1 MALTP
6 GSRLGAYEILGL
18 LGSGGMGQVFRARD
32 TRLDREVAIKV
43 LPDEM
48 AKDPAAAARFEREAK
63 AVARLSHPNILA
75 IHDFSNDNGTLY
87 AVTELLEGETLR
99 EKLAHGALSP
109 DAAIEIAAAI
119 AEGLAAAHDRGVI
132 HRDLKPENVFITR
145 DGRVKILD
153 FGLALTRT
161 VAVSNSL
168 VVTEKLN
175 TMPGTMM
182 GTIGYM
188 SPEQIRGETVTAA
201 TDVFAFGCVLYEA
214 VSGKRPFERSSP
226 TATLAA
232 VLTQPPPSLPD
243 EVPGR
248 VRRIVDRC
256 LMKEPAERYASA
268 RDLLLPLK
276 GSSVGEFPKP
286 GVERPAPKRLIVLPF
301 RLLRAD
307 PDFDFLALSL
317 PDAVT
322 TSLTA
327 LDSLIIRSTAIAE
340 KFGSQPDL
348 KAVAEEAG
356 VDWIVT
362 GSVLRAGEQLRVNAQ
377 LVEAATGSVLWS
389 GSLDAPVSDIFQIQ
403 DDLTGRIVAS
413 LKTPLN
419 EREQRNLRHDVP
431 ASALG
436 YELFLR
442 ANQQGY
448 GTREWLIARDLYLRA
463 LDEDPGF
470 APGHARLGRIQWL
483 LAKYTG
489 EGEDN
494 WTLAEKSLRRALE
507 LNPDHAPAHRIFAEL
522 ETDLGRAPDALDR
535 LLERLRVRPNDPE
548 LYAALLKVLRYCGLL
563 EESLAADRRGRE
575 LDPKIGSSVVHTYI
589 QLGRYEDALKF
600 EDRRGD
606 MGYVDPMA
614 LALLGEEARAVRS
627 IRDSLSHQTD
637 SRLRAYLE
645 SLRAGIERDPEGVR
659 IAAQK
664 LRTVRDPEALYYTAR
679 ALIHAGEI
687 AEGLDFLEKAI
698 PGFSSVPMIE
708 RDPWLE
714 PVRADGRFQRLL
726 EAAKV
731 RQKAAAERVRHS
743 SFI

>member
-48 AKDPAAAARFEREAK
+48 AKDAAAAARFEREAK

-99 EKLAHGALSP
+99 EKFAHGALSP
-109 DAAIEIAAAI
+109 DAAIEIATAI

-256 LMKEPAERYASA
+256 LLKDPAERYASA

-276 GSSVGEFPKP
+276 GSSAGEFPKP
-286 GVERPAPKRLIVLPF
+286 RVERPAPKRLIVLPF

-362 GSVLRAGEQLRVNAQ
+362 GSVLRAGEQLRVNSQ

-419 EREQRNLRHDVP
+419 EREQRNLHHDVP

-442 ANQQGY
+442 ANQQGH
-448 GTREWLIARDLYLRA
+448 GTSEWLIARDLYLRA

-470 APGHARLGRIQWL
+470 APAYARLGRIQWL

-489 EGEDN
+489 E
-494 WTLAEKSLRRALE
+494 
-507 LNPDHAPAHRIFAEL
+507 
-522 ETDLGRAPDALDR
+522 
-535 LLERLRVRPNDPE
+535 
-548 LYAALLKVLRYCGLL
+548 
-563 EESLAADRRGRE
+563 
-575 LDPKIGSSVVHTYI
+575 
-589 QLGRYEDALKF
+589 
-600 EDRRGD
+600 
-606 MGYVDPMA
+606 
-614 LALLGEEARAVRS
+614 
-627 IRDSLSHQTD
+627 
-637 SRLRAYLE
+637 
-645 SLRAGIERDPEGVR
+645 
-659 IAAQK
+659 
-664 LRTVRDPEALYYTAR
+664 
-679 ALIHAGEI
+679 
-687 AEGLDFLEKAI
+687 
-698 PGFSSVPMIE
+698 
-708 RDPWLE
+708 
-714 PVRADGRFQRLL
+714 
-726 EAAKV
+726 
-731 RQKAAAERVRHS
+731 
-743 SFI
+743 

>member
-1 MALTP
+1 
-6 GSRLGAYEILGL
+6 
-18 LGSGGMGQVFRARD
+18 
-32 TRLDREVAIKV
+32 
-43 LPDEM
+43 
-48 AKDPAAAARFEREAK
+48 
-63 AVARLSHPNILA
+63 
-75 IHDFSNDNGTLY
+75 
-87 AVTELLEGETLR
+87 
-99 EKLAHGALSP
+99 
-109 DAAIEIAAAI
+109 
-119 AEGLAAAHDRGVI
+119 
-132 HRDLKPENVFITR
+132 
-145 DGRVKILD
+145 
-153 FGLALTRT
+153 
-161 VAVSNSL
+161 
-168 VVTEKLN
+168 
-175 TMPGTMM
+175 
-182 GTIGYM
+182 
-188 SPEQIRGETVTAA
+188 
-201 TDVFAFGCVLYEA
+201 
-214 VSGKRPFERSSP
+214 
-226 TATLAA
+226 
-232 VLTQPPPSLPD
+232 
-243 EVPGR
+243 
-248 VRRIVDRC
+248 
-256 LMKEPAERYASA
+256 
-268 RDLLLPLK
+268 
-276 GSSVGEFPKP
+276 
-286 GVERPAPKRLIVLPF
+286 
-301 RLLRAD
+301 
-307 PDFDFLALSL
+307 
-317 PDAVT
+317 
-322 TSLTA
+322 
-327 LDSLIIRSTAIAE
+327 
-340 KFGSQPDL
+340 PDL

-362 GSVLRAGEQLRVNAQ
+362 GSVLRAGEQLRVNSQ

-389 GSLDAPVSDIFQIQ
+389 GSLDAPVTDIFQIQ

-419 EREQRNLRHDVP
+419 EREQRNLHHDVP

-442 ANQQGY
+442 ANQQGH
-448 GTREWLIARDLYLRA
+448 GTSEWLIARDLYLRA

-470 APGHARLGRIQWL
+470 APAYARLGRIQWL

-589 QLGRYEDALKF
+589 QLGRYEEALHF

-606 MGYVDPMA
+606 IGYVDP
-614 LALLGEEARAVRS
+614 LILGLLGEEARALRS

-645 SLRAGIERDPEGVR
+645 SLRAGIERNPEGVR

-714 PVRADGRFQRLL
+714 PVRADSRFQRLL
-726 EAAKV
+726 EAAKA
-731 RQKAAAERVRHS
+731 RQKSAADRVRHS